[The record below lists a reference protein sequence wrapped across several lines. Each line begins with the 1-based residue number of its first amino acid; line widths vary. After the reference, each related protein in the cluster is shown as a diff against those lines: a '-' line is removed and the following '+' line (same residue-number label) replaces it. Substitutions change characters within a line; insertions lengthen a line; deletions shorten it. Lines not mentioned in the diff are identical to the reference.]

1 MITDEKQRE
10 FWTVE
15 NLSKL
20 SHQRL
25 ERVTRRLSNTLAL
38 TRILLGRCLLAI
50 ERTEGLSGNNSCIRG
65 ADPSPVAALPFPY
78 ILPYAR
84 SDAPCHRGASTPG
97 MRLLIPD
104 RP

>member
-65 ADPSPVAALPFPY
+65 ADPSPVAALRFPY
-78 ILPYAR
+78 ILPICAVRRALPQGRLSAR
-84 SDAPCHRGASTPG
+84 NATLNP
-97 MRLLIPD
+97 
-104 RP
+104 